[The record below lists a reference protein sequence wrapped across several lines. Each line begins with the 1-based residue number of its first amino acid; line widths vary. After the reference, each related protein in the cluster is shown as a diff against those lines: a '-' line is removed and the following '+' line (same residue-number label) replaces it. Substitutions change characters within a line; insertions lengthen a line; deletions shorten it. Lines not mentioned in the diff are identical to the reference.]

1 MMAVLS
7 NQLEKK
13 GNMKRLE
20 KLCTIF
26 TEWCEKNKLEPVSAD
41 FMLASG
47 NINQKQE
54 KWLKKF
60 ITVWLK
66 AQLLTMIK

>member
-1 MMAVLS
+1 
-7 NQLEKK
+7 
-13 GNMKRLE
+13 MKRLE

>member
-26 TEWCEKNKLEPVSAD
+26 TELCEKNKLEPVSAD

-54 KWLKKF
+54 KWLKK
-60 ITVWLK
+60 
-66 AQLLTMIK
+66 LLIMKKKKLM